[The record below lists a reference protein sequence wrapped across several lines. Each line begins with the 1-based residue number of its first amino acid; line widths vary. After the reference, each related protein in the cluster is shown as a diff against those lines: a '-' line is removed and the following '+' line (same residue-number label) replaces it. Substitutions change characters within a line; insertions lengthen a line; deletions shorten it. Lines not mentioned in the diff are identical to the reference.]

1 MASVR
6 HEIII
11 EADVE
16 DVWAVAGE
24 PSVLHHWWPGI
35 TDCVVEGSSRTIT
48 LAMGMP
54 MPEEIVTNDPVIHR
68 FQYQI
73 TSPVFTYHRGTLDAF
88 DLGGHRTLVSY
99 ATDAVPNVMALVIG
113 GASIAALASLKEQ
126 VEAGQ
131 GSAIEAAAQVREAR
145 KAGT

>member
-6 HEIII
+6 YETII
-11 EADVE
+11 EAGIDE
-16 DVWAVAGE
+16 VWAVAGE

-35 TDCVVEGSSRTIT
+35 TSCVVEGKQRTIT

-54 MPEEIVTNDPVIHR
+54 MPEEIITNDPVIHR

-73 TSPVFTYHRGTLDAF
+73 TSPVFTYHRGTMDAF
-88 DLGGHRTLVSY
+88 DLGDHRTLVSY

-113 GASIAALASLKEQ
+113 GASLGALASLKEQ

-131 GSAIEAAAQVREAR
+131 GPAVEAAAEARAAR
-145 KAGT
+145 KAGA

>member
-6 HEIII
+6 YEIII
-11 EADVE
+11 DADAD

-24 PSVLHHWWPGI
+24 PSILHLWFPGI
-35 TDCVVEGSSRTIT
+35 TSCVVEGNLRTIN

-54 MPEEIVTNDPVIHR
+54 MPEEIVTNDPVLRR

-73 TSPVFTYHRGTLDAF
+73 TSPVFTYHRGTIDAF
-88 DLGGHRTLVSY
+88 DLGDHRTLVSY

-113 GASIAALASLKEQ
+113 GASLGALDSLKEQ
-126 VEAGQ
+126 VEAGA
-131 GSAIEAAAQVREAR
+131 GPAVEAAAQLRTAR
-145 KAGT
+145 KAGA